1 MQILSDLGGRV
12 YIDIAESNEPP
23 PVPFKVCINM
33 RGIVVIYRY

>member
-23 PVPFKVCINM
+23 PYPSKSEYICK
-33 RGIVVIYRY
+33 